1 MRMGKAATILF
12 VVSFMIVVAAV
23 PVQPYKNY
31 TVGDSLGWYDA
42 LENPNVD
49 YHKWASSHNFSLG
62 DFLIFNTDNNH
73 SVVQTYNFTTYKLCD
88 DSDALENDTIEWS
101 AADPSST
108 APHPISVAVP
118 LIKVGET
125 YFFSSDYDGEQCLNG
140 QRFQINVTY
149 GQGLPPS
156 LRSDDDSP
164 SPISPQ
170 SGDDDSAPDT
180 MIPSNFDNPKDI
192 GDDDVE
198 PSNSLPLSAFSKL
211 FGVQLHGLML
221 GVAGFFILSY

>member
-1 MRMGKAATILF
+1 MDNIQFDFYAYTILDKIKIKF
-12 VVSFMIVVAAV
+12 NWMYNFANCAV
-23 PVQPYKNY
+23 
-31 TVGDSLGWYDA
+31 
-42 LENPNVD
+42 
-49 YHKWASSHNFSLG
+49 
-62 DFLIFNTDNNH
+62 FNTDNNH
-73 SVVQTYNFTTYKLCD
+73 SVTQTYNFTTYKLCD

-221 GVAGFFILSY
+221 AVAGFFILSY